1 MAKIVLPP
9 VASIYN
15 VSTINNNFQEIADEL
30 SDDVLYRRNPSGQP
44 NQMFN
49 PLDMNSQRILNLPEA
64 VSDLE
69 PVRKGDVGPLLSLS
83 AAAVAAAATA
93 TTKAAEA
100 STSATTA
107 STAASTAT
115 AAATSA
121 SNSNT
126 AAGVSAAA
134 ALASELSA
142 ADSAALADSNS
153 RLTIGTVTT
162 GAPGSSAEAS
172 ITGPTGTQVL
182 SFVIPSG
189 ETGPQGIQGVA
200 GPQGPVGPVGPEGP
214 KGDQGQSFT
223 VDATGDFV
231 NRSTY
236 DSEPEGFSFLAVDQG
251 LLYFRVGVSGWGTGI
266 PFGKGD
272 KGDTGDTGP
281 EGPEGPQGIPGVGI
295 NGWTPTLAAI
305 VSGLRVVHQVTDWVG
320 GTGTKPAT
328 GSYVGAT
335 GLVVD
340 IADAIDVRGPAGFGD
355 NPPVEVK
362 AANFTA
368 ENGGMYACNTSG
380 GTFIATLPA
389 TPLAGWS
396 CTFFDYAGTFD
407 TDNLTVARNGSNILG
422 VADNYALDQKNYGRT
437 FTYSDTTK
445 GWLIK

>member
-1 MAKIVLPP
+1 MAKIILPP

-214 KGDQGQSFT
+214 KGDDGASFT
-223 VDATGDFV
+223 VNATGPLADRSDF
-231 NRSTY
+231 
-236 DSEPEGFSFLAVDQG
+236 DAEPEGFSYLASDTG
-251 LLYFRVGVSGWGTGI
+251 ELYIREGVSGWSAAI
-266 PFGKGD
+266 PFG

-281 EGPEGPQGIPGVGI
+281 EGPQGSQGDPGPEGPQGPQGV
-295 NGWTPTLAAI
+295 P
-305 VSGLRVVHQVTDWVG
+305 
-320 GTGTKPAT
+320 
-328 GSYVGAT
+328 
-335 GLVVD
+335 
-340 IADAIDVRGPAGFGD
+340 GPAGPAGGLVNAFTITYNGD
-355 NPPVEVK
+355 GSINTVVEDGVTK
-362 AANFTA
+362 
-368 ENGGMYACNTSG
+368 
-380 GTFIATLPA
+380 TF
-389 TPLAGWS
+389 S
-396 CTFFDYAGTFD
+396 Y
-407 TDNLTVARNGSNILG
+407 N
-422 VADNYALDQKNYGRT
+422 ADNSINTVVWLVGSLTRT
-437 FTYSDTTK
+437 ETYSYSSGVLTGMTAVEA
-445 GWLIK
+445 